1 MSRSFP
7 LYRRFF
13 QHRRF
18 FRRFIAASACVL
30 IAACTGAPKQEDT
43 PPPPVIFVH
52 GNGDSA
58 ALWLTTLWRF
68 ESNGWP
74 RERLFALDAAYPLAR
89 ADDAKPQEGRT
100 GSAEHMAQLAAEVER
115 VRKLTGAPR
124 VALVGNS
131 RGGYAIRNYIRNG
144 GGATT
149 ISHAVLGGA
158 PNHGVWST
166 REYQPGSEFNGTGPF
181 LTALN
186 SPQGPGGLEVTPGV
200 AFMTLR
206 SDGLDKFAQPEGGW
220 IGQPKLKTNVTQDGP
235 ALRGAENVVLAG
247 RDHRETS
254 YDAEAFASTYRFI
267 AGRPGRTDIEPEP
280 APVLNGKITGFRG
293 NDPTNLPLAGA
304 AIEVYEVSPQ
314 TGERL
319 GAPLLAKSVGAD
331 GLWGPLVARPNAYYE
346 FVIQAEGFAVTHI
359 YRWPFPRSSD
369 LVHMR
374 PVRLAEADRI
384 PGSSI
389 AMSRPRGYFG
399 VGRDRMSLDGISPPP
414 GLSPGVPGVSLS
426 RIRIN
431 EEKIRSVV
439 AEFNG
444 ERIVVLS
451 WPAQDNHAVIAEF
464 HY

>member
-1 MSRSFP
+1 MSRPFLLS
-7 LYRRFF
+7 RRFF
-13 QHRRF
+13 L
-18 FRRFIAASACVL
+18 RFIAASAGVL
-30 IAACTGAPKQEDT
+30 IAACTGAPPREEG

-58 ALWLTTLWRF
+58 ALWLTTVWRF

-144 GGATT
+144 GGSTT
-149 ISHAVLGGA
+149 VSHAVLGGA

-166 REYQPGSEFNGTGPF
+166 PEYQPGSEFNGAGPF
-181 LTALN
+181 LTTLN
-186 SPQGPGGLEVTPGV
+186 SPQGPDALEVTPGV

-267 AGRPGRTDIEPEP
+267 AGRPGRTDIEPAP

-319 GAPLLAKSVGAD
+319 GAPLLAKTVGAD
-331 GLWGPLVARPNAYYE
+331 GLWGPLVARHNAYYE

-389 AMSRPRGYFG
+389 SMSRPRGYFG
-399 VGRDRMSLDGISPPP
+399 VARDRMSLDGISPPP
-414 GLSPGVPGVSLS
+414 GLVPGVPGLSLS

-431 EEKIRSVV
+431 EEKQRAVV

-444 ERIVVLS
+444 ERIVVRT